1 MAIFFDLLKTWG
13 CLVVAFGSFVI
24 AAISLIKSM
33 KAQKLQKQV
42 NELELWINE
51 DKKKK
56 IMKENKKESR
66 VEASVECGDLNNHYL
81 KVQNSGNMTAYDVE
95 ASLDEMTYIYWDNS
109 IMPFDELKPNRS
121 FRVPLML
128 TEATPMKLRVKI
140 VWKDEDNNRLEDEQ
154 LISLY

>member
-13 CLVVAFGSFVI
+13 SLVVAFGSFVI

-66 VEASVECGDLNNHYL
+66 VEASVECRDLNNYYL

-95 ASLDEMTYIYWDNS
+95 ASLDEKTYIHWDNS

-128 TEATPMKLRVKI
+128 TEATPMKFRVKI
-140 VWKDEDNNRLEDEQ
+140 GWKDEDNNRLEDEQ
-154 LISLY
+154 LISRY